1 MHRKMMPERKCNINK
16 EEKYK
21 NQLSTN
27 FGAEEYNN
35 WIEKFSRSVPKH
47 TGSSKRKNQQTLR
60 ESVWNYLEEQKS

>member
-1 MHRKMMPERKCNINK
+1 MNFLTIQNNCHKVLNMHRKMMPERKCNINK

-35 WIEKFSRSVPKH
+35 
-47 TGSSKRKNQQTLR
+47 
-60 ESVWNYLEEQKS
+60 

>member
-35 WIEKFSRSVPKH
+35 
-47 TGSSKRKNQQTLR
+47 
-60 ESVWNYLEEQKS
+60 